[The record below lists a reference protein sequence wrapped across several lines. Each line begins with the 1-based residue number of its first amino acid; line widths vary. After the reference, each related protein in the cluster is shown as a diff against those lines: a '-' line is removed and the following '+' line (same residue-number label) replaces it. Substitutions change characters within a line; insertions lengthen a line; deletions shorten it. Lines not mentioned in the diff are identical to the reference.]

1 MHYIFNIGEIL
12 IKEINILRFGHVL
25 FLSTLFLTV
34 IVSGCNLPNNLIL
47 PGETDNDP
55 ENHLYKQTGT
65 ANITVTWPDAV
76 TITRATLSINGI
88 DVRDNVVVSDT
99 SLQYTQELE
108 EGEYTFSVD
117 LTPEEG
123 NARKVTEP
131 LKIQAQNTTEKTIQL
146 TEYDF
151 SLKPDTEPPNPGGG
165 GSINS
170 SNVTSTSITIEW
182 ISGTDNTCP
191 VNDLEYKIVRSRNNN
206 IGSPE
211 DAEANGTTVMDWS
224 VATTDA
230 TSFGLSPDTQ
240 YWFNVFLKDKA
251 DLISSY
257 NSVTET
263 TLPPS
268 ASSRF
273 ADHTVV
279 EKLWTGQ
286 IPESAIQHA
295 KDTLHIGYGHTSH
308 GSQLSSGMTGLVS
321 FANDGHLGTAY
332 THNLF
337 ERSQDGSGNTLHIF
351 EGTGGWLSDDAG
363 YYPQWV
369 NETREFLDDPSHSE
383 YNVIIWSWCGQVSSI
398 TEQNLI
404 DEYLNPMTLLEADY
418 PGVTFVY
425 MTGHLNGTGEDGN
438 LHLRNEQI
446 RQFCIEN
453 DKWLYDFAD
462 IESYDPDGNYYLD
475 RGGDDG
481 CDYDGGNWASEW
493 QDSHPEGEEWYDCYS
508 AHSEPLNANMKAYA
522 AWWLWTRLAGWD
534 GN

>member
-1 MHYIFNIGEIL
+1 MQKKLVPIWVKYLSVFIL
-12 IKEINILRFGHVL
+12 LVITF
-25 FLSTLFLTV
+25 SCTLFGKQPEAPSELDVKETPEDPSEFYVDEQIAKLYLTWKDNSENEDAF
-34 IVSGCNLPNNLIL
+34 ILERRLEGTEYKNLAELDNNS
-47 PGETDNDP
+47 E
-55 ENHLYKQTGT
+55 
-65 ANITVTWPDAV
+65 
-76 TITRATLSINGI
+76 
-88 DVRDNVVVSDT
+88 
-99 SLQYTQELE
+99 QYTDDDVEVGKTYYYRIKATNQA
-108 EGEYTFSVD
+108 GDSEYSNEAD
-117 LTPEEG
+117 GTP
-123 NARKVTEP
+123 V
-131 LKIQAQNTTEKTIQL
+131 Q
-146 TEYDF
+146 
-151 SLKPDTEPPNPGGG
+151 
-165 GSINS
+165 
-170 SNVTSTSITIEW
+170 ST
-182 ISGTDNTCP
+182 
-191 VNDLEYKIVRSRNNN
+191 
-206 IGSPE
+206 
-211 DAEANGTTVMDWS
+211 
-224 VATTDA
+224 
-230 TSFGLSPDTQ
+230 
-240 YWFNVFLKDKA
+240 
-251 DLISSY
+251 Y
-257 NSVTET
+257 NS
-263 TLPPS
+263 LF
-268 ASSRF
+268 F

-337 ERSQDGSGNTLHIF
+337 ERSQDGSGNTLHLF

-481 CDYDGGNWASEW
+481 CNYDGGNWATEW